1 MSEPDYEARKAAIIA
16 DTSKFQRVCS
26 TFVGKNV
33 EHCMSSL
40 MYDISQ
46 NLQDCARI
54 FDFDYDEALGWFQQ
68 QDWEEPVRYFIFQDA
83 DLDQLQEIVE
93 LCDEDWDDIL
103 DGIGYNTYLE
113 TQEEDGNEDPDAL
126 KDWLKG
132 QDACHDA
139 KESFT
144 EALKQAVWMTVT
156 DDYYDRVGNE
166 FNLDVEYRE
175 VYEHWLVDRWFAARL
190 RERGEVVFE
199 FCNMTIWGRCTTGQA
214 ISIDGVVEGIVKDL
228 SANHWVWG
236 EA

>member
-26 TFVGKNV
+26 SFVARYV

-40 MYDISQ
+40 MYDIGK
-46 NLQDCARI
+46 NLEDCARI
-54 FDFDYDEALGWFQQ
+54 FDYDYDEVLGWFQQ
-68 QDWEEPVRYFIFQDA
+68 ATWEEPVSYFIVHDA

-93 LCDEDWDDIL
+93 LCDEDWNDVL
-103 DGIGYNTYLE
+103 DGIGYTAYLE
-113 TQEEDGNEDPDAL
+113 AQEDDGNDEPDDL
-126 KDWLKG
+126 EDWLAG

-144 EALKQAVWMTVT
+144 DALKNAVWEMVT
-156 DDYYDRVGNE
+156 EDYYEKVGNE

-175 VYEHWLVDRWFAARL
+175 VYEHWLVDRWFSERL
-190 RERGEVVFE
+190 ASRGEVIFE
-199 FCNMTIWGRCTTGQA
+199 FCNMTLWGRCCTGQA
-214 ISIDGVVEGIVKDL
+214 ISMDSVVEEIVKDL
-228 SANHWVWG
+228 DEHHWVWG